1 MRGVGAV
8 ALIFAAACAPAAGGG
23 ADDPAPARGP
33 AVPAPAP
40 AGEAEAGASTEREGR
55 GRAVMLQP
63 HPDARIVVQRVDTIS
78 MELPAGSQVQTFQR
92 TAYIS
97 SVAERS
103 GDEYRMTFVL
113 DSVVADSGSFMPPDS
128 LAAAAGSRWTA
139 RLLPDGQLLDLTL
152 DSLRG
157 RPRSGVGDQTA
168 RTIEVLYPVIPPEG
182 VRAGAVWSDSVN
194 TRVETSGFNVHE
206 RGLVRYTA
214 SEGGGGLRVVGT
226 GTLRQEGSGTQFGQ
240 ELEMSGEGNRS
251 ITYRLDDNGQLLGAS
266 GTDAAML
273 EIIVPA
279 VGQTVPLTQNSRF
292 DVTVTAR

>member
-1 MRGVGAV
+1 
-8 ALIFAAACAPAAGGG
+8 
-23 ADDPAPARGP
+23 
-33 AVPAPAP
+33 VPAD
-40 AGEAEAGASTEREGR
+40 AGATTEREGR
-55 GRAVMLQP
+55 GSAVLLQP
-63 HPDARIVVQRVDTIS
+63 HPHARIVVQRVDTVS

-113 DSVVADSGSFMPPDS
+113 DSVIAEAGSFLPPDS

-152 DSLRG
+152 DSTRG
-157 RPRSGVGDQTA
+157 RPRTGVGDQTA
-168 RTIEVLYPVIPPEG
+168 RTIEVLYPVLPPEG
-182 VRAGAVWSDSVN
+182 VRSGAVWNDSVN
-194 TRVETSGFNVHE
+194 TTVETAGFNVTE

-214 SEGGGGLRVVGT
+214 SSAAGGIQVVGT
-226 GTLRQEGSGTQFGQ
+226 GTLRQEGSGAQFGQ
-240 ELEMSGEGNRS
+240 ELEMSGEGSRT
-251 ITYRLDDNGQLLGAS
+251 ITYHLDGDGRLLGAQ
-266 GTDAAML
+266 GTDGASL
-273 EIIVPA
+273 QIIVPA

>member
-1 MRGVGAV
+1 MRRLLAV
-8 ALIFAAACAPAAGGG
+8 SVLLAACASGASEGARPAT
-23 ADDPAPARGP
+23 
-33 AVPAPAP
+33 PAP
-40 AGEAEAGASTEREGR
+40 AGPAGVPADAGATTEREGR
-55 GRAVMLQP
+55 GSAVLLQP
-63 HPDARIVVQRVDTIS
+63 HPHARIVVQRVDTVS

-113 DSVVADSGSFMPPDS
+113 DSVIAEAGSFLPPDS

-152 DSLRG
+152 DSTRG
-157 RPRSGVGDQTA
+157 RPRTGVGDQTA
-168 RTIEVLYPVIPPEG
+168 RTIEVLYPVLPPEG
-182 VRAGAVWSDSVN
+182 VRSGAVWNDSVN
-194 TRVETSGFNVHE
+194 TTVETAGFNVTE

-214 SEGGGGLRVVGT
+214 SSAAGGIQVVGT
-226 GTLRQEGSGTQFGQ
+226 GTLRQEGSGAQFGQ
-240 ELEMSGEGNRS
+240 ELEMSGEGSRT
-251 ITYRLDDNGQLLGAS
+251 ITYHLDGNGRLLGAQ
-266 GTDAAML
+266 GTDGASL
-273 EIIVPA
+273 QIIVPA